1 MNMILQDQK
10 PQVPRVWKN
19 PSRSVPL
26 FLLATAVYVDE
37 CVDVGFLGEVAE
49 WTWVDGFFEKIH
61 VDSIKLNTFL
71 EEPRGGCQFECRELL
86 STHGHM

>member
-1 MNMILQDQK
+1 MIELDIVMNWLYRSLNMNMILQDQK

-37 CVDVGFLGEVAE
+37 CVDVGSLGEVAE
-49 WTWVDGFFEKIH
+49 
-61 VDSIKLNTFL
+61 
-71 EEPRGGCQFECRELL
+71 
-86 STHGHM
+86 